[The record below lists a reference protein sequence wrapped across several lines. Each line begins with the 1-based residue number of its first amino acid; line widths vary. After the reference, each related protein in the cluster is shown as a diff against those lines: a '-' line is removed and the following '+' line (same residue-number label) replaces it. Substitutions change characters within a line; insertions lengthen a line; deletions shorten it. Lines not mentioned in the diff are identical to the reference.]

1 MPNPLT
7 KYAGAN
13 YTLSDGNLKAVKSGG
28 NVVSLNGTIGV
39 SYGDGGNFTMET
51 IIPVR
56 RRDKHLDG
64 EMINILLTHTELDL
78 LRDYFTKTLL
88 LHFQNTM

>member
-1 MPNPLT
+1 M
-7 KYAGAN
+7 
-13 YTLSDGNLKAVKSGG
+13 KAVKSGG

-39 SYGDGGNFTMET
+39 SYGDGGKFYYEMTMT
-51 IIPVR
+51 AVR
-56 RRDKHLDG
+56 RRDKELDG

-78 LRDYFTKTLL
+78 LREIILQKHYL